1 MANITLTLAKDHADL
16 SNFGNIIII
25 PAGTSAQL
33 LDIIIEDGNVSFLL
47 AFETGIEWVDL
58 DEVEERF

>member
-1 MANITLTLAKDHADL
+1 MATITLTLAKDHVDSAD
-16 SNFGNIIII
+16 SENII

-33 LDIIIEDGNVSFLL
+33 LNIIIEDGKVSFLL
-47 AFETGIEWVDL
+47 DFETGMEWVDL

>member
-1 MANITLTLAKDHADL
+1 MANIELTLARDHIDSADPE
-16 SNFGNIIII
+16 NII

-33 LDIIIEDGNVSFLL
+33 LNIIIEDGKVSFLL
-47 AFETGIEWVDL
+47 DFETGMEWIDL